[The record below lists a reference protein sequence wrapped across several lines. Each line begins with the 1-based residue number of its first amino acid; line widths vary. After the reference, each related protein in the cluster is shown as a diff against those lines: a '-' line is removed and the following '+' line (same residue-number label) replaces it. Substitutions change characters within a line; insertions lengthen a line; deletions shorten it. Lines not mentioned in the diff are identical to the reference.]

1 MYPLASGAEQETV
14 RRANHL
20 EAMRVTV
27 AFVEDELQT
36 IMALHA
42 RQASSEAEVDHVRA
56 RLAKTRHDVALLE
69 NKSAEVARQCRVLVE
84 IRWRQLERFQQL
96 AGRGFGSEL
105 KMCMAKRRLVL
116 ARYLLNHVE
125 GKPEAALSQLEL
137 TMDTASRQDVNS
149 GSSGRRAWATI
160 LEQTAA

>member
-1 MYPLASGAEQETV
+1 
-14 RRANHL
+14 
-20 EAMRVTV
+20 
-27 AFVEDELQT
+27 
-36 IMALHA
+36 
-42 RQASSEAEVDHVRA
+42 
-56 RLAKTRHDVALLE
+56 
-69 NKSAEVARQCRVLVE
+69 
-84 IRWRQLERFQQL
+84 L

-149 GSSGRRAWATI
+149 GSSRRRAWATI